1 MAGALRALYGQANG
15 AELFLLHMG
24 FLSLFYSLCWNGFV
38 ILFCSFC
45 QESGSLHFLATCIKS
60 IHILLHANQYSRL
73 QISHCMQLGNYLN
86 VFSYSWTCLCM
97 VYNHF
102 EKECIKHFVALR
114 LQMSWEVGI
123 HKQLN
128 ECQDHNGSC
137 NCKDGYRRHDS
148 LQLLLCFGLCLQQW
162 EGSCGSI
169 ANMVP
174 FICLSIIMD
183 G

>member
-1 MAGALRALYGQANG
+1 MTAEDVCGMAGALRALYEQANG

-24 FLSLFYSLCWNGFV
+24 VLSLFCSFCWNGFV

-45 QESGSLHFLATCIKS
+45 QE
-60 IHILLHANQYSRL
+60 N
-73 QISHCMQLGNYLN
+73 
-86 VFSYSWTCLCM
+86 
-97 VYNHF
+97 
-102 EKECIKHFVALR
+102 ELR

-128 ECQDHNGSC
+128 E
-137 NCKDGYRRHDS
+137 HDS
-148 LQLLLCFGLCLQQW
+148 LQLLLCFRLCLKQR

-183 G
+183 GLQAVLSGVARGSGWQHIGAYDNFGACYLVGVPLVIVYAFVVH